1 MATIIERSPK
11 YRDGYL
17 EIDNTGNIVLE
28 QPALIGELQMRI
40 RTRRG
45 TYPFDLKFGSQ
56 FYKIINSRGISPN
69 QITIWGREALE
80 PMIEQKK
87 IKSTLVIVPRINQ
100 NRVIIE
106 ITATTTSGQVLPIQF
121 FSYLVN

>member
-1 MATIIERSPK
+1 MATIIERAPK
-11 YRDGYL
+11 YRNGYL
-17 EIDNTGNIVLE
+17 EIDNTGNIILE

-45 TYPFDLKFGSQ
+45 TYPFDLNFGSQ
-56 FYKIINSRGISPN
+56 LYKIINSRGISPN
-69 QITIWGREALE
+69 QVTIWAREALE
-80 PMIEQKK
+80 SMIAQKK
-87 IKSTLVIVPRINQ
+87 IKSTLVIIPRINQ

-106 ITATTTSGQVLPIQF
+106 ITATTTSGQVLPTQF